1 MATPISYGIG
11 ISDQNLQAMLNSD
24 TPEIRQQA
32 ENYLAAA
39 QKQQP
44 EKTSFL
50 QRIGNFFFPPAAG
63 AEPNFVVIT
72 GESVNTTNQ
81 FPF

>member
-32 ENYLAAA
+32 ESISSGCSKPTNK
-39 QKQQP
+39 KQVFY
-44 EKTSFL
+44 KNRKFL
-50 QRIGNFFFPPAAG
+50 FSTCSWCRAKF
-63 AEPNFVVIT
+63 
-72 GESVNTTNQ
+72 
-81 FPF
+81 

>member
-32 ENYLAAA
+32 EAYLEAA
-39 QKQQP
+39 QQPQQ
-44 EKTSFL
+44 ETSFL
-50 QRIGNFFFPPAAG
+50 QKIGNFFFPPAAG
-63 AEPNFVVIT
+63 AEPNFNWPNFLNDILCDR
-72 GESVNTTNQ
+72 SL
-81 FPF
+81 